1 MSKWKSIKCIECGQ
15 WKNIK
20 VLPGSK
26 QKKICNRCLH
36 PEMYDK
42 DGILI

>member
-1 MSKWKSIKCIECGQ
+1 MSKWLKIKCQQCGE

-20 VLPGSK
+20 ILPGSK
-26 QKKICNRCLH
+26 QKKMCNRCLH
-36 PEMYDK
+36 PELYDK